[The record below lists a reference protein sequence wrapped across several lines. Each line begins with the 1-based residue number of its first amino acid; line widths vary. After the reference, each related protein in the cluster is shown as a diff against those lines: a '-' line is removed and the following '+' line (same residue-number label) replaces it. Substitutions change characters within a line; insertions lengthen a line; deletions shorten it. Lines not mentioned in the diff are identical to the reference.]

1 MTTSVLR
8 SFVLGL
14 LSAHAVSAQP
24 APTPRPAPGGLQLAA
39 LQRAAV
45 EHDPRFRKLQLQET
59 RNGLRL
65 ADLSAER
72 KPSISVQALAQ
83 YQSDVP
89 TPPPFFPGGQPA
101 FEGPKG
107 TVDLYTR
114 VDQRIWDPTV
124 EARIGL
130 ERASLSEAQ
139 AGVQSALYALRQ
151 EVNDAFFAAAL
162 LQQRAGALAA
172 TITDLDTRL
181 AEARIRVDAGAML
194 PSDAAMIEASLLTR
208 RQDEEQMLVDRT
220 TALSRLTV
228 ITGQSMSIDTPLD
241 IPDLESAVAA
251 VPPDADTA
259 RSRPEFVQFE
269 RSRERLA
276 RQQDVTTAQDRP
288 RVSAF
293 GRAGI
298 GRPGLNFISDEFEFY
313 ALGGIQLQW
322 SPWNWGTSGRQRE
335 AYAIDQQIV
344 AADEAAFAR
353 TLRVASDADRAT
365 VERLRRALALDDRI
379 VLLREDV
386 ARTADVRFKEGAI
399 TSADYVERSTE
410 LLQARFARAGHQVEL
425 AQASARLLTTLGREV
440 R

>member
-1 MTTSVLR
+1 MTKSVLR

-24 APTPRPAPGGLQLAA
+24 AQPPGPASDGLQLAA

-65 ADLSAER
+65 ADLSTER
-72 KPSISVQALAQ
+72 KPAISVQALAQ

-89 TPPPFFPGGQPA
+89 TPPPFLPGGQPA

-107 TVDLYTR
+107 TVDLYAR
-114 VDQRIWDPTV
+114 VDQRIWDPTI

-130 ERASLSEAQ
+130 EKASLNEAQ
-139 AGVQSALYALRQ
+139 ASVQSALYALRQ
-151 EVNDAFFAAAL
+151 EVNDAFFAALL
-162 LQQRAGALAA
+162 LQQRTGALAVTVA
-172 TITDLDTRL
+172 DLDARL
-181 AEARIRVDAGAML
+181 AEARIRVEAGAML
-194 PSDAAMIEASLLTR
+194 PSDAAMIEASLLAR
-208 RQDEEQMLVDRT
+208 RQDEQQLQVDRA
-220 TALSRLTV
+220 TALGRLTV
-228 ITGQSMSIDTPLD
+228 ITGQTISTDTALD
-241 IPDLESAVAA
+241 VPDLGPAVAA
-251 VPPDADTA
+251 VLPDTAAA
-259 RSRPEFVQFE
+259 RSRPEFAQYE

-276 RQQDVTTAQDRP
+276 RQQDVATAQERP

-298 GRPGLNFISDEFEFY
+298 GRPGLNFISDEFEVY

-322 SPWNWGTSGRQRE
+322 SPWNWGTSGRQRD

-353 TLRVASDADRAT
+353 TLQVASDADRAT
-365 VERLRRALALDDRI
+365 IERLRRALALDDRI
-379 VLLREDV
+379 VSLREDV
-386 ARTADVRFKEGAI
+386 ARTADVRFKEAAI